1 MADTNGAQGAG
12 QRGTHEVGRSG
23 SPTPRLNAEILDR
36 VRPQSLEAERGV
48 LGSLLHDPQLCDEVA
63 LLLRA
68 DDFYADA
75 NQRLYRHLFALH
87 DEGKRIDITLL
98 IERLKKSGEYEA
110 IGGGAYVAEV
120 MQSVPYAHNAPH
132 YAEIVR
138 NKASVRELIHAAEEI
153 LRDAWDA
160 SYEPKELLSQ
170 AEERIFSVHDRRSND
185 RITHIQDLLIEA
197 FDRIDARL
205 ARGTGDAVPTHFTD
219 LDQLTGGLHPSEF
232 VVLAARPSM
241 GKTALATNIAENVAI
256 LSRIPVL
263 FVSLEMSRL
272 ELAQRLLCSQGSIDG
287 SKFRSGFI
295 SAPEREQLL
304 EASGRLSQSP
314 LFIDDTPSRTV
325 TEIAACARRLKR
337 KEKLGLVVVDY
348 LQLIQPD
355 DPRDPR
361 QEQVAKMARRLKA
374 LARELQI
381 PIMVLAQLNRQVE
394 ASGREE
400 HRPRLSHLRESGAIE
415 QDADVVMFVH
425 REEYYH
431 TAEKAEEL
439 GVKGL
444 GHVILAK
451 QRNGPTGDVKLQW
464 SSAHTR
470 FSNFSEK
477 PYEEFSSYGA
487 EF

>member
-1 MADTNGAQGAG
+1 MADSNGVERARAA
-12 QRGTHEVGRSG
+12 
-23 SPTPRLNAEILDR
+23 PRVSSEILDR
-36 VRPQSLEAERGV
+36 LPPQSLDAERGV
-48 LGSLLHDPQLCDEVA
+48 VGSLLLDPQLCDEVA
-63 LLLRA
+63 LLLRSE
-68 DDFYADA
+68 DFYADA
-75 NQRLYRHLFALH
+75 NQRIYRHIFALH
-87 DEGKRIDITLL
+87 DEGKRVDITLL
-98 IERLKKSGEYEA
+98 LERLKQAGEYEA
-110 IGGGAYVAEV
+110 IGGAAYLAEV
-120 MQSVPYAHNAPH
+120 AQSVPYAHNAPH
-132 YAEIVR
+132 YAQIVR
-138 NKASVRELIHAAEEI
+138 DKATVRELIHAATEI
-153 LRDAWDA
+153 LRNAWDA
-160 SYEPKELLSQ
+160 GREPRQLVGD
-170 AEERIFSVHDRRSND
+170 AEEKIFSVYDRRSSD

-205 ARGTGDAVPTHFTD
+205 AKGTGDAVATHFAD
-219 LDQLTGGLHPSEF
+219 LDGLTGGLHPSEF
-232 VVLAARPSM
+232 IVLAARPSM

-256 LSRIPVL
+256 VSRVPVL

-295 SAPEREQLL
+295 SATEREKLM
-304 EASGRLSQSP
+304 EAAGKLSQSP

-337 KEKLGLVVVDY
+337 RENLGLVVIDY

-381 PIMVLAQLNRQVE
+381 PIVVLAQLNRQVE

-431 TAEKAEEL
+431 TKEKAEEL
-439 GVKGL
+439 GIAGQGL
-444 GHVILAK
+444 LILAK

-464 SSAHTR
+464 SSMYTR
-470 FSNFSEK
+470 FRDFSEK
-477 PYEEFSSYGA
+477 PYEEFSGYGA

>member
-1 MADTNGAQGAG
+1 MADTNGVE
-12 QRGTHEVGRSG
+12 RGRAA
-23 SPTPRLNAEILDR
+23 PRVSSEILDR
-36 VRPQSLEAERGV
+36 LPPQSLEAERGV
-48 LGSLLHDPQLCDEVA
+48 VGSLLLDPQLCDEVA
-63 LLLRA
+63 VLLRSE
-68 DDFYADA
+68 DFYADA

-87 DEGKRIDITLL
+87 DEGKRVDITLL
-98 IERLKKSGEYEA
+98 VERLKQAGEYEA
-110 IGGGAYVAEV
+110 IGGAAYLAEV
-120 MQSVPYAHNAPH
+120 AQSVPYAHNAPH
-132 YAEIVR
+132 YAQIVR
-138 NKASVRELIHAAEEI
+138 DKATIRELIHAATEI
-153 LRDAWDA
+153 LRDAWDPG
-160 SYEPKELLSQ
+160 YEPKQLIGE
-170 AEERIFSVHDRRSND
+170 AEERIFSVYDRRSND

-205 ARGTGDAVPTHFTD
+205 AKGNGDAIATNFTD
-219 LDQLTGGLHPSEF
+219 LDALTGGLHPSEF
-232 VVLAARPSM
+232 IVLAARPSM

-256 LSRIPVL
+256 MSRTPVL

-295 SAPEREQLL
+295 SASEREKLM
-304 EASGRLSQSP
+304 EAAGKLSQSP

-337 KEKLGLVVVDY
+337 RENLGLVVIDY

-374 LARELQI
+374 LARELQV
-381 PIMVLAQLNRQVE
+381 PIIVLAQLNRQVE

-431 TAEKAEEL
+431 TREKAEEL
-439 GVKGL
+439 GITGQGL
-444 GHVILAK
+444 LILAK

-464 SSAHTR
+464 SSQYTR

-477 PYEEFSSYGA
+477 PYEEFSGYGA

>member
-1 MADTNGAQGAG
+1 MADTNGVERARTA
-12 QRGTHEVGRSG
+12 
-23 SPTPRLNAEILDR
+23 PRVSSEILDR
-36 VRPQSLEAERGV
+36 LPPQSLDAERGV
-48 LGSLLHDPQLCDEVA
+48 VGSLLLDPQLCDEVA
-63 LLLRA
+63 LLLRSE
-68 DDFYADA
+68 DFYADA
-75 NQRLYRHLFALH
+75 NQRLYRHIFALH
-87 DEGKRIDITLL
+87 DEGKRVDLTLL
-98 IERLKKSGEYEA
+98 LERLKQAGEYEA
-110 IGGGAYVAEV
+110 IGGAAYLAEV
-120 MQSVPYAHNAPH
+120 AQSVPYAHNAPH
-132 YAEIVR
+132 YAQIVR
-138 NKASVRELIHAAEEI
+138 DKATVRELIHAATEI
-153 LRDAWDA
+153 LRDAWDPGR
-160 SYEPKELLSQ
+160 EPRHLVGD
-170 AEERIFSVHDRRSND
+170 AEEKIFSVYDRRSND

-205 ARGTGDAVPTHFTD
+205 AKGTGDAVATHFAD
-219 LDQLTGGLHPSEF
+219 LDNLTGGLHPSEF
-232 VVLAARPSM
+232 IVLAARPSM

-256 LSRIPVL
+256 VSRVPVL

-295 SAPEREQLL
+295 SAPEREKLL
-304 EASGRLSQSP
+304 EAAGKLSQSP

-337 KEKLGLVVVDY
+337 RENLGLVVIDY

-431 TAEKAEEL
+431 TKEKAEEL
-439 GVKGL
+439 GIAGQGL
-444 GHVILAK
+444 LILAK

-464 SSAHTR
+464 SSMYTR
-470 FSNFSEK
+470 FRDFSEK
-477 PYEEFSSYGA
+477 PYEEFSGYGA

>member
-1 MADTNGAQGAG
+1 MAETI
-12 QRGTHEVGRSG
+12 GTERAR
-23 SPTPRLNAEILDR
+23 TAPRVNSEILDR
-36 VRPQSLEAERGV
+36 LPPQNLDAERGV
-48 LGSLLHDPQLCDEVA
+48 LGSLLLDPQLCDEIA
-63 LLLRA
+63 LLLRP

-75 NQRLYRHLFALH
+75 NQRLYRHLLALH
-87 DEGKRIDITLL
+87 DDGKRVDVTLL
-98 IERLKKSGEYEA
+98 VERLKQAGEYEA
-110 IGGGAYVAEV
+110 IGGAAYLAEV
-120 MQSVPYAHNAPH
+120 AQSVPYAANAAY

-138 NKASVRELIHAAEEI
+138 NKATVRELIHASTEI
-153 LRDAWDA
+153 LRDAWDPI
-160 SYEPKELLSQ
+160 YEPKELLGQ
-170 AEERIFSVHDRRSND
+170 AEEKIFSVHDRRSSD
-185 RITHIQDLLIEA
+185 HITHIQDLLIEA

-205 ARGTGDAVPTHFTD
+205 ARGEGDAVPTHFQD
-219 LDQLTGGLHPSEF
+219 LDNLTGGLHPSEF

-256 LSRIPVL
+256 TSRVPVL

-295 SAPEREQLL
+295 SAAEREKLM
-304 EASGRLSQSP
+304 EASGKLAQSP

-337 KEKLGLVVVDY
+337 KEKLGLVVIDY

-374 LARELQI
+374 LARELKI

-394 ASGREE
+394 ATGKEE

-431 TAEKAEEL
+431 TKEKAEEL
-439 GVKGL
+439 GIAGQGL
-444 GHVILAK
+444 LILAK

-464 SSAHTR
+464 SSMYTR
-470 FSNFSEK
+470 FRDFSEK
-477 PYEEFSSYGA
+477 PYEEFNNYA
-487 EF
+487 ADF